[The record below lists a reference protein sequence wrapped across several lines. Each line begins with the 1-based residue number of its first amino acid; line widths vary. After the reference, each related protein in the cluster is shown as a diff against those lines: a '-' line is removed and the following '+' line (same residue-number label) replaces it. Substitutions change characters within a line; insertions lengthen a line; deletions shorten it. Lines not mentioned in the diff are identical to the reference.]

1 MKVLAI
7 GELNVDL
14 ILQGYERFP
23 ELGKEVLVRD
33 SILTLGSSSAIC
45 AVGLARLGDAVSF
58 LGKVGHDTWGD
69 FCRARLAEEGI
80 DTSRVI
86 VDERLKTG
94 ITTSITGERDRAL
107 VTYLGAI
114 RELRASDIAPAVF
127 EGFDHLHTA
136 AYFMQAG
143 LRPGCARLMEEA
155 HARGLTTSL
164 DPGFDPEGRWE
175 RDLVD
180 TLRFVDVFFP
190 NETELSGIT
199 GETDPE
205 RGLRRLANG
214 RTLVVAKLGAAG
226 AMALDGENLVCVPS
240 LPLRPVDTTGAG
252 DSFDAGFL
260 HRWLAGSGIEEAL
273 RYGTACGA
281 LSTRA
286 LGGTSSQ
293 PREPEVE
300 EFLRQLSPE
309 AHCS

>member
-69 FCRARLAEEGI
+69 FCRARLAEEGVDI
-80 DTSRVI
+80 SRVI

-94 ITTSITGERDRAL
+94 ITTS
-107 VTYLGAI
+107 
-114 RELRASDIAPAVF
+114 
-127 EGFDHLHTA
+127 
-136 AYFMQAG
+136 
-143 LRPGCARLMEEA
+143 
-155 HARGLTTSL
+155 
-164 DPGFDPEGRWE
+164 
-175 RDLVD
+175 
-180 TLRFVDVFFP
+180 
-190 NETELSGIT
+190 IT

-293 PREPEVE
+293 PRAPEVE